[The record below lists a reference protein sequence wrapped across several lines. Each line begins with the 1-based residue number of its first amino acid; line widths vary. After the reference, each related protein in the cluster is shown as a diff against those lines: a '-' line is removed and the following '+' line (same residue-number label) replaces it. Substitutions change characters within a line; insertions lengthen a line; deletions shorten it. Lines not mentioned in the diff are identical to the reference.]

1 MDSFIRN
8 SISGNKKELHCHET
22 YDSKLENMLPFL
34 LDMDLRTVRK
44 GVSIIIYT
52 NHWKFIFKA
61 ILRALKLK
69 L

>member
-52 NHWKFIFKA
+52 NH
-61 ILRALKLK
+61 
-69 L
+69 